1 MNAASETPKV
11 RQRIP
16 VEAWMLI
23 FLAIVSILL
32 IAAGVWFMQN
42 MTAAQP
48 EMSNQT
54 AAAIVGRGS
63 QLLDLGS
70 STDIWSERLSSGQVS
85 IGDYLLRLFVSPAYL
100 SRQADDRQFAADCSM
115 VLTGLLPS
123 AAELDAA
130 AAELAA
136 AGSRLVYLNS
146 LIVRSGYSGQIA
158 LPEKVT
164 QIDLFAAG
172 ELPLPAGS
180 EAVGLLPFSFEANLT
195 GREAWYRLYNDGS
208 LRQSQTIETA
218 ESSAPNQF
226 QVDWDTRLEATG
238 THALTLLVQTSDG
251 RGVWMDLSSYIV
263 PQVIPL
269 TSAQLLNGQTIVGQS
284 VWYSLPVTDNQ
295 ALLTVIEADS
305 SLNLLLQD
313 LHGRELAVT
322 TGVAGQPAALRGKSD
337 DLCYVRITAEAAA
350 KYQLMPALAA
360 ARPTEDESRLLA
372 VLAING
378 DQIEIIDETG
388 TVSWQPAA
396 DYEIID
402 TTARLSQLRLMMP
415 DGSDAGYVQSFSP
428 SSILYGLVVSGTT
441 TQLDLSA
448 LTMEGSA
455 AGLQIELISET
466 GAAAKLE
473 PGEPVPL
480 ALSVNRLRLSVTGF
494 DDSSRTYEVNIL
506 RPPHSSGYDLTL
518 AQYPVSYHSPVWLM
532 HVQHPAWQFTVNQTG
547 IDWATFIAAEDKLDT
562 SLVQA
567 NHSPASWVEPGSPV
581 YDGADWKAADVRVIE
596 YFADPRNALDEIDVF
611 QFEKMTFNSTIHNL
625 DGMKAVLA
633 NSFMAEGNAQG
644 IDYAALILQA
654 GQTAGISPYFL
665 GAKIIQEMGRQG
677 ESLLANA
684 SLPGYE
690 GVYNYYNIGSTPN
703 PGVTNGALINGAR
716 FALYGRLPDEKEI
729 TPEEAVWLLPW
740 KTPEA
745 AIAGGAIWIAQRYVS
760 IGQDTLYLQKF
771 DLIDDGSLFTHQYAQ
786 NIQMAWS
793 EARNTRKAYAG
804 LGILDQAFLFSV
816 PVFENMPAK
825 TAVLP

>member
-1 MNAASETPKV
+1 MNST
-11 RQRIP
+11 
-16 VEAWMLI
+16 VEAPEVRRRMPAEGWALI
-23 FLAIVSILL
+23 FLAVVISLL
-32 IAAGVWFMQN
+32 LAAGIWYMQS
-42 MTAAQP
+42 MTAAQYG
-48 EMSNQT
+48 MSRQ
-54 AAAIVGRGS
+54 AAAEIVQRGS
-63 QLLDLGS
+63 QLLNLDQ
-70 STDIWSERLSSGQVS
+70 TADVWAERLASGQVS

-100 SRQADDRQFAADCSM
+100 AGNVDDRQFAADSSL
-115 VLTGLLPS
+115 VLTGLLPGD
-123 AAELDAA
+123 AELDAA
-130 AAELAA
+130 VSELAA
-136 AGSRLVYLNS
+136 AGSRLIYLNN
-146 LIVRSGYSGQIA
+146 LIEKAGLKGQIA
-158 LPEKVT
+158 LPENLA
-164 QIDLFAAG
+164 QISSFTAAD
-172 ELPLPAGS
+172 LPLPAGS

-195 GREAWYRLYNDGS
+195 GREGWYRLYNDGS
-208 LRQSQTIETA
+208 LRQSKTIDTVEATT
-218 ESSAPNQF
+218 PNHY
-226 QVDWDTRLEATG
+226 QVDWDTRLEAAG
-238 THALTLLVQTSDG
+238 THALTLLIQTSDG
-251 RGVWMDLSSYIV
+251 RGMWLDLNSYTV

-269 TSAQLLNGQTIVGQS
+269 TSAQLLAGEAAVGKS
-284 VWYSLPVTDNQ
+284 TWYSLPITDNQ
-295 ALLTVIEADS
+295 ALLTVIESDS

-313 LHGRELAVT
+313 LHGQQLAAT
-322 TGVAGQPAALRGKSD
+322 TGVAGQPAALRGNSD
-337 DLCYVRITAEAAA
+337 DLCYVRVTSDTAA

-360 ARPTEDESRLLA
+360 ARPNEDDSRLLA

-378 DQIEIIDETG
+378 DQIRIIDETG
-388 TVSWQPAA
+388 NASWQPAA
-396 DYEIID
+396 NYEIID
-402 TTARLSQLRLMMP
+402 TTARLSQLRLTMP
-415 DGSDAGYVQSFSP
+415 DGSDAGFVQSFDP

-441 TQLDLSA
+441 SQLDLST

-455 AGLQIELISET
+455 ADLEIELISET
-466 GAAAKLE
+466 GAAATLA

-494 DDSSRTYEVNIL
+494 DGSNRTYEVNIL
-506 RPPHSSGYDLTL
+506 RPPHSASYDITL

-532 HVQHPAWQFTVNQTG
+532 HVQHPAWQFTVHQTG
-547 IDWATFIAAEDKLDT
+547 IDWATFIAAEDKKDI

-596 YFADPRNALDEIDVF
+596 YFADPRNALDEINVF
-611 QFEKMTFNSTIHNL
+611 QFEKMTYNSTIHNIA
-625 DGMKAVLA
+625 GMKAVLA
-633 NSFMAEGNAQG
+633 ESFMAEGNAQD

-677 ESLLANA
+677 ESLLATA

-729 TPEEAVWLLPW
+729 TPEEALLLLPW

-745 AIAGGAIWIAQRYVS
+745 AITGGAIWIAQRYVA

-804 LGILDQAFLFSV
+804 IGILDQAFLFSI
-816 PVFENMPAK
+816 PVFENMPAQA
-825 TAVLP
+825 AVLP